1 MTKKK
6 VEQSSNFE
14 NVESALT
21 KTEQF
26 IEDNRKILTY
36 IIIGLFLVVAAYL
49 GFKRF
54 YVAPLETE
62 AKAGMFVAEQYFQK
76 DSFNLAINGD
86 GNNWGF
92 LDVIDEYGLTKSAN
106 LARYYVGISYLNLGQ
121 YEEAIS
127 YLKKFKSKD
136 MMVSVVAIG
145 AIGDAYAELGQIDK
159 AISYYKKAST
169 KNPNDFTSPIY
180 LKKEAQLYESKEDY
194 KKAISIY
201 EEIKAKYAE
210 SQEGKNIDKFIAKA
224 KTLLEK

>member
-36 IIIGLFLVVAAYL
+36 VIVGIFLVVAAYL

-54 YVAPLETE
+54 YIAPLEGE
-62 AKAGMFVAEQYFQK
+62 AKTSMFVAEQYFQK

-92 LDVIDEYGLTKSAN
+92 LDIIDEYGLTKSAN
-106 LARYYVGISYLNLGQ
+106 LAKYYVGISYLNLGQ

-127 YLKKFKSKD
+127 YLKKFKSND
-136 MMVSVVAIG
+136 MMVSVVAVG
-145 AIGDAYAELGQIDK
+145 AIGDAYAELEQIDK

-180 LKKEAQLYESKEDY
+180 LKKEAQLYELQGDY

-201 EEIKAKYAE
+201 EEIKTKYAE

-224 KTLLEK
+224 KILLEK

>member
-1 MTKKK
+1 MTNKK

-36 IIIGLFLVVAAYL
+36 IILAIFLVVAVYL

-62 AKAGMFVAEQYFQK
+62 AKASMFVAEQYFQK

-92 LDVIDEYGLTKSAN
+92 LDIIDEYGLTKSAN
-106 LARYYVGISYLNLGQ
+106 LSKYYVGISYLNLGQ

-136 MMVSVVAIG
+136 MMVSVVAVG

-180 LKKEAQLYESKEDY
+180 LKKEAQLYELQGDY
-194 KKAISIY
+194 KKAINIY
-201 EEIKAKYAE
+201 EEIKTKYAE

-224 KTLLEK
+224 KVLSEK